1 MNSIQVF
8 FKKEII
14 KQFLL
19 SNPKPDKYHANLL
32 FSMTYAKY
40 LRIFKVAKNLKEK
53 LYGLLKIKSSRNHEI
68 LHHALE
74 RPSSKSVLPVE

>member
-8 FKKEII
+8 LKKEII

-40 LRIFKVAKNLKEK
+40 LRIFKVAKKFKGEIIWSVK
-53 LYGLLKIKSSRNHEI
+53 DQIESKSRNI
-68 LHHALE
+68 A
-74 RPSSKSVLPVE
+74 SCT